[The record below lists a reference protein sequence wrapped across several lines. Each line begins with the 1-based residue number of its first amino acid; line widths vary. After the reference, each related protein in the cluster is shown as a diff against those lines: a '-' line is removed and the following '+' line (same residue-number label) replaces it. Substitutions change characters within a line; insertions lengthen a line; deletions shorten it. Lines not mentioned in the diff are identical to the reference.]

1 MKNNELKINNNIV
14 ELKYSTF
21 VDYIPQGVV
30 YREEELIGS
39 MEWREVKEVLE
50 DLSSLDKMNV
60 NILYNINK
68 DYIIDYLK
76 EELLYHY
83 DLDVL
88 IEMNNIKK
96 VIFEDLEQELID
108 EWYYRATEE
117 EKEQVFYDLGLQVG
131 SAGYSNWAT
140 IIAYKDLNINYLKDL
155 WDGNNFYDMQLYD
168 NQGNM
173 MESISELWYPD
184 LELEEIQSYIKAYF
198 GIDNPVFI
206 DNEIVQYIDIKPDLV
221 EEVNSVSYRL
231 KK

>member
-1 MKNNELKINNNIV
+1 MKKDIKINNNIV
-14 ELKYSTF
+14 ELKYSYYI
-21 VDYIPQGVV
+21 DYLPEGVA

-39 MEWREVKEVLE
+39 MEWREVREVLE
-50 DLSSLDKMNV
+50 DLNLLDKMNV
-60 NILYNINK
+60 DILYNINK
-68 DYIIDYLK
+68 NYIIDFLT
-76 EELLYHY
+76 EEILYYY
-83 DLDVL
+83 DPDVL
-88 IEMNNIKK
+88 IEMDNIKK

-108 EWYYRATEE
+108 AWYWEATEE
-117 EKEQVFYDLGLQVG
+117 EKEQVFYSLGLQVG

-198 GIDNPVFI
+198 GIENPVFI
-206 DNEIVQYIDIKPDLV
+206 DNDIIQYIDIKPELV

>member
-140 IIAYKDLNINYLKDL
+140 IIADKDLNINYLKDL

>member
-1 MKNNELKINNNIV
+1 MKKDIKINNNIV
-14 ELKYSTF
+14 ELKYTDYI
-21 VDYIPQGVV
+21 DYIPGGVV
-30 YREEELIGS
+30 YREVLIGS
-39 MEWREVKEVLE
+39 MEWREVREVLE
-50 DLSSLDKMNV
+50 DLDLLDKINV
-60 NILYNINK
+60 DILYNINK
-68 DYIIDYLK
+68 NYILDYLE

-83 DLDVL
+83 DPDVL

-155 WDGNNFYDMQLYD
+155 WDGYNFYDIRIHD
-168 NQGNM
+168 NQGCLID
-173 MESISELWYPD
+173 SISELWYPD
-184 LELEEIQSYIKAYF
+184 IKLEDIKEDIRDYF
-198 GIDNPVFI
+198 NIDKPVFV
-206 DNEIVQYIDIKPDLV
+206 DNDIVQYIDIKPDLV